1 TSLIANE
8 DDIRRVMIRE
18 AALKRLADIGIS
30 APGKLLDA
38 ALQRQ
43 QTAQTDA
50 GLVLFADP
58 EPWPSEVD
66 GGELLDEIESL
77 IRRFVILQ
85 DDASHAIAL
94 WILHAWALRAF
105 DISALLA
112 ITSAMK
118 RCGKTTLLE
127 LIGMLAPRPLS
138 ASNITAAALFR
149 AIEKFKPVLLIDEA
163 DTFLAGNDELRG
175 VLNAGHRRSSAFVIR
190 NVGDNH
196 EPTRFCTWGAKAIAL
211 IGKLPGT
218 LEDRSIVI
226 EMRRRAPGE
235 RTARF
240 KTRIC
245 EELAEPLRRKAYRW
259 A

>member
-1 TSLIANE
+1 GTLTAAGFDGLNDTPLSRVEDVLRNLASLITNE
-8 DDIRRVMIRE
+8 DDLRRATIRE
-18 AALKRLADIGIS
+18 AALKKLGDIGIT

-43 QTAQTDA
+43 QTAQSDT

-66 GGELLDEIESL
+66 GGELLDEIERQ

-85 DDASHAIAL
+85 DDASHAISL
-94 WILHAWALRAF
+94 WILHTWALKAF

-149 AIEKFKPVLLIDEA
+149 AIEKFK
-163 DTFLAGNDELRG
+163 
-175 VLNAGHRRSSAFVIR
+175 
-190 NVGDNH
+190 
-196 EPTRFCTWGAKAIAL
+196 
-211 IGKLPGT
+211 
-218 LEDRSIVI
+218 
-226 EMRRRAPGE
+226 
-235 RTARF
+235 
-240 KTRIC
+240 
-245 EELAEPLRRKAYRW
+245 
-259 A
+259 